1 MLTEETACEQSSEL
15 MMNSHPGTAT
25 LLWRALRLR
34 CPKCGG
40 AAIFLGWFA
49 MNDRCP
55 ACGRLFN
62 RSPGYFLGSIYFNY
76 GLTAVLVVIAYF
88 SFYFSHLMSG
98 TPLLVLLTAF
108 IVVFPLWFFRYA
120 RSLWLALDE
129 FLDPWPNEEERRRG
143 EQVDGPQADGGAAKV

>member
-1 MLTEETACEQSSEL
+1 MEAL
-15 MMNSHPGTAT
+15 PGIAT

-34 CPKCGG
+34 CPKCGQS
-40 AAIFLGWFA
+40 AVFHGWFA
-49 MNDRCP
+49 MPHRCA

-76 GLTAVLVVIAYF
+76 GLTAVLVVVAYF
-88 SFYFSHLMSG
+88 SLYFSELMSG
-98 TPLLVLLTAF
+98 KPLLAVLTVF

-129 FLDPWPNEEERRRG
+129 FVDPWPNEEERRRG
-143 EQVDGPQADGGAAKV
+143 EGKGQARLTD